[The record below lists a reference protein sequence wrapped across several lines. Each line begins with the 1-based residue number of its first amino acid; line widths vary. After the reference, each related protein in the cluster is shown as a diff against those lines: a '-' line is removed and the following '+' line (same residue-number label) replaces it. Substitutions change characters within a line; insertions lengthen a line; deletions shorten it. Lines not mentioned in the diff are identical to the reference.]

1 MSSAMIPSI
10 DALEGAVDKLAA
22 EFNPIRIVLFG
33 SHARGDAR
41 LDSDLDLL
49 VVVPR
54 MAHKRELAA
63 AMLRS
68 LRGIPANIEVIPTD
82 PAEIARRGD
91 MPGDILRSALREG
104 KTVYERPL

>member
-1 MSSAMIPSI
+1 MGSVLIPSI
-10 DALEGAVDKLAA
+10 DALEGAVDTLVA
-22 EFNPIRIVLFG
+22 EFNPIRIVMFG

-41 LDSDLDLL
+41 PDSDLDLL

-68 LRGIPANIEVIPTD
+68 LRGICANIEVIPSD

-104 KTVYERPL
+104 RTVYERPL